1 MTELPE
7 PKNNSIVQIKVGN
20 VVRDMVYEPRCKVC
34 NHPSRFS
41 IEEKLLMGYRY
52 SEIARSMSDLRNQK
66 PDGEIETWPELEAR
80 NIKNHY
86 QQGHV
91 PLDSEMMAEFSRRRA
106 EELGIEYEE
115 AMVPVVD
122 HVVVQKAV
130 VQKGYDAL
138 VKGEIQPDVKDMLAA
153 SKLLGDREKE
163 LANNSS
169 VEEWQEFMTLYF
181 QAVRSV
187 VGQDQWQQIV
197 RAIQNHPVMRAM
209 DARRQIEA
217 SKE

>member
-7 PKNNSIVQIKVGN
+7 PKNNSLVQIKIGN
-20 VVRDMVYEPRCKVC
+20 VVKDMVFEPRCKVC
-34 NHPSRFS
+34 NHPARFS
-41 IEEKLLMGYRY
+41 IEEKLLMGFKY
-52 SEIARSMSDLRNQK
+52 SEISRAMSDLRKQK
-66 PDGEIETWPELEAR
+66 ADGEIENWPELEAR

-91 PLDSEMMAEFSRRRA
+91 PLDSEMLAEYSKRRA
-106 EELGIEYEE
+106 EELGLEYED

-122 HVVVQKAV
+122 HIVVQKAV
-130 VQKGYDAL
+130 LSKGYEAL
-138 VKGEIQPDVKDMLAA
+138 VKGEISPDVKDVLAA
-153 SKLLGDREKE
+153 SKLLSDREKE
-163 LANNSS
+163 LASNST

-187 VGQDQWQQIV
+187 VAPDQWQQIV